1 MKSEEVTFNEE
12 AINAGCVSDIL
23 CYIEK
28 GDKLMK
34 SVDKI
39 THIGDK
45 KEARSPRP
53 LKVCMR
59 NIRSAL
65 LATKHGKLLWQFDT
79 EGYSFD
85 LKRVFI
91 SPDRSQEER
100 VARRILVKEMKQK
113 IKDNQS
119 QRYVIKGGKVCVRDE

>member
-1 MKSEEVTFNEE
+1 
-12 AINAGCVSDIL
+12 
-23 CYIEK
+23 
-28 GDKLMK
+28 
-34 SVDKI
+34 
-39 THIGDK
+39 
-45 KEARSPRP
+45 
-53 LKVCMR
+53 MR

-65 LATKHGKLLWQFDT
+65 LAITHGKLLWQFDT

-113 IKDNQS
+113 IKDNPS
-119 QRYVIKGGKVCVRDE
+119 QHYVIKGEKVRASDE